1 MEPFSSLKP
10 HVTHD
15 EAVAAFQ
22 RGANSL
28 LGRVGRRLGDS
39 LAASL
44 GGGRGPGHGAGL
56 SAGLGRVGLGAR
68 PLRSVA
74 DVYVPYHLFRVE
86 ITERRRQ
93 QISYVA
99 VDALRGMLDPYQF
112 AQRLDEADLVTISS
126 RNRIAATLDV
136 DAASQIVI
144 DAVRRILFQTG
155 AYRLRA
161 PRISVQHDTLALH
174 VPYYLGFYG
183 NGNGTG
189 TVARLRV
196 LDAVRRRFEGGKAR
210 ALFEGWLAD

>member
-1 MEPFSSLKP
+1 MSPFSSLKP

-22 RGANSL
+22 RGSNSL
-28 LGRVGRRLGDS
+28 LRRVGGHLAGRLGGVAE
-39 LAASL
+39 LCAS
-44 GGGRGPGHGAGL
+44 
-56 SAGLGRVGLGAR
+56 

-74 DVYVPYHLFRVE
+74 DVYVPYHVFRVE
-86 ITERRRQ
+86 IVERKRQ
-93 QISYVA
+93 QTSYVA

-112 AQRLDEADLVTISS
+112 ERPLEAADLVTISS
-126 RNRIAATLDV
+126 RNRIPATLGV
-136 DAASQIVI
+136 DAASQVVI

-155 AYRLRA
+155 VYRLRA
-161 PRISVQHDTLALH
+161 PRILVHHEPLDLH

-183 NGNGTG
+183 GGTI
-189 TVARLRV
+189 ARLRV